1 MAKSEHVWQDDALR
15 PGGRAWMAGVRFV
28 CAQCPTEKRV
38 MRTGDGESQGTLF
51 VVKGEDGTMYRWKK
65 GAQPPCQSN

>member
-1 MAKSEHVWQDDALR
+1 
-15 PGGRAWMAGVRFV
+15 
-28 CAQCPTEKRV
+28 